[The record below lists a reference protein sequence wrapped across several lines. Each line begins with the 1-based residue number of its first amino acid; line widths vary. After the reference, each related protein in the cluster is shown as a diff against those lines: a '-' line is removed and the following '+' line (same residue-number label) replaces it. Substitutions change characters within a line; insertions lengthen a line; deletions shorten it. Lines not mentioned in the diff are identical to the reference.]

1 MWIGN
6 NLISCMTNFFYPFV
20 AEVQEEEED
29 KIDITTEQLQ
39 FDFNTI
45 RIATNDFSDSN
56 KLGKGGFGF
65 VYKVK

>member
-1 MWIGN
+1 MVI
-6 NLISCMTNFFYPFV
+6 ISYHVWRTFFYPFV
-20 AEVQEEEED
+20 AEVQEEEEED